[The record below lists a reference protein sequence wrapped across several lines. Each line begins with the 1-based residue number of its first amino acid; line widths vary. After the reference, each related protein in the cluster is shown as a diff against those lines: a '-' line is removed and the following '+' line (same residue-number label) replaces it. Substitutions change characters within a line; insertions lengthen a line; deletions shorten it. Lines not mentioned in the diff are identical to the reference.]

1 MAFAPLIWS
10 VITFI
15 LQEIVLKFVV
25 LAALFFLIVTLTPLV
40 VTALGSMVTPAG
52 LSSAFGGIPAGV
64 WFWLDFAALD
74 VGIPLLISAHVT
86 RFIIRR
92 VPVIG

>member
-1 MAFAPLIWS
+1 MPLAALFWS
-10 VITFI
+10 VVTFLI
-15 LQEIVLKFVV
+15 QEVLLKFVI
-25 LAALFFLIVTLTPLV
+25 LAALFFIVVTLTPLV
-40 VTALGSMVTPAG
+40 VTALGSMVTPSG
-52 LSSAFGGIPAGV
+52 LSSAFAGIPSGV

>member
-1 MAFAPLIWS
+1 MPLAALLWS
-10 VITFI
+10 VVTFI
-15 LQEIVLKFVV
+15 LQEVFLKFVI
-25 LAALFFLIVTLTPLV
+25 LAALFFIVVTLTPLI
-40 VTALGSMVTPAG
+40 VTALGSMVSAAG
-52 LSSAFGGIPAGV
+52 LSSAFSGIPAGV

-92 VPVIG
+92 VPVVG